1 MKNLYCKI
9 AQILKFTKKRGEK
22 KHNIR
27 FYNLQLEHEQ
37 KRQYICV
44 AEQNRNGSLTV
55 AKLIVYETVLV
66 GKSHDS
72 KRPLCDVNALNLAIY
87 LASVCD
93 RRTMKAKV
101 VMR

>member
-1 MKNLYCKI
+1 M
-9 AQILKFTKKRGEK
+9 LKFLSLPKKGVKRKIILGFK
-22 KHNIR
+22 PL
-27 FYNLQLEHEQ
+27 LQLEHEQ

-44 AEQNRNGSLTV
+44 AEKNRNGSLTV
-55 AKLIVYETVLV
+55 AKLIAYEKVLV

-87 LASVCD
+87 IASVCD
-93 RRTMKAKV
+93 RRTMKASV